1 MSINNNIPKILIAG
15 PNPAWQKT
23 LMFNNFIQGE
33 VNRAHSMR
41 EFASGKGIN
50 SARAIATWHQAQSTV
65 LQFAGG
71 ENGARL
77 TARLQADDI
86 DNVVIRTA
94 ANTRCCTTC
103 LSENGEM
110 TEIIEPAGTPSEE
123 EINCYI
129 AKFAELVPQY
139 DGIIIC
145 GTAPGN
151 SSRQLYHKMAEVD
164 IMNKPLL
171 VDAPEFARPLL
182 ESGKAY
188 ALKINMSEAQ
198 RLTGKGDAGEALA
211 AIPELGVPVAG
222 ITDGPNP
229 AWLFANGRRWRYTL
243 PELDKVVS
251 PLGSGDTASGIFFS
265 ELLRNTPPEEAFK
278 FALAAAQANCL
289 SFFCGHF
296 SIADAAVIYS
306 KITMEEC

>member
-1 MSINNNIPKILIAG
+1 MANNSNIAKILIAG

-33 VNRAHSMR
+33 VNRADSMR
-41 EFASGKGIN
+41 EFASGKGVN
-50 SARAIATWHQAQSTV
+50 TARAIATWHQATSTV

-77 TARLQADDI
+77 IARLQADDI
-86 DNVVIRTA
+86 ANIVIRTA

-110 TEIIEPAGTPSEE
+110 TEIIEPAGTPTEE
-123 EINCYI
+123 ELDRYV
-129 AKFAELVPQY
+129 AKFAELVPDC
-139 DGIIIC
+139 DGIIVC
-145 GTAPGN
+145 GTAPG
-151 SSRQLYHKMAEVD
+151 SSSAQLYHKMAGVD

-182 ESGKAY
+182 ESGKAQV
-188 ALKINMSEAQ
+188 LKINLAEAM
-198 RLTGKGDAGEALA
+198 RLTGKNSREQALA
-211 AIPELGVPVAG
+211 AVPELGVPVAG

-229 AWLFANGRRWRYTL
+229 AWLFAGGRIWRYNL
-243 PELDKVVS
+243 PKLEKMVS
-251 PLGSGDTASGIFFS
+251 PLGSGDTASGVFFC
-265 ELLRNTPPEEAFK
+265 ELLRQTPPEEAFK

-296 SIADAAVIYS
+296 PIAEAAVIYS
-306 KITMEEC
+306 QITMEEY